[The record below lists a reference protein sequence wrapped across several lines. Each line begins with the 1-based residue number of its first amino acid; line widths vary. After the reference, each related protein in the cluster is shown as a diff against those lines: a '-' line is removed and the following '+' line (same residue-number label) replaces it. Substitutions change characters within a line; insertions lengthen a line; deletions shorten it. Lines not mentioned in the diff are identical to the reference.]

1 MSNIVLRN
9 ASVKGIVLSVALL
22 LCGAVIIFFGARELV
37 LYYAEPVSTEVL
49 QNSFADDT
57 RVQLSSY
64 RVAGVFDMP
73 GYSYFVVE
81 YSERNYCLVETR
93 KDGKFYNDLKAQGRD
108 SITEQNFV
116 IDGYLYHLKDY
127 QLDDV
132 RENMTAKGVDP
143 SQFDTAGRYAVKILT
158 KDYSMVIFGSVVVLS
173 SVAAFVL
180 SKKLF
185 KMEE

>member
-9 ASVKGIVLSVALL
+9 ISIRGLVISAALL

-37 LYYAEPVSTEVL
+37 LYYSEPVSTEAL

-64 RVAGVFDMP
+64 RVAGVFDMS

-81 YSERNYCLVETR
+81 YSEGNYCLVETL
-93 KDGKFYNDLKAQGRD
+93 KDGYYYNQLQAQGRKE
-108 SITEQNFV
+108 ITEQDYV
-116 IDGYLYHLKDY
+116 VDGYLYHLKDY
-127 QLDDV
+127 QLDEV

-143 SQFDTAGRYAVKILT
+143 SQIDTAGRYAVKILV
-158 KDYSMVIFGSVVVLS
+158 KDYSMFIAGSVIVLS